1 MVLRFLTAGESHG
14 PALTGIMEGLPAG
27 IRLEY
32 SDFTELLARRWRG
45 YGRSPRKNIEPEK
58 PEIVG
63 GVYKSRTTGAPFA
76 LIIRNSDFEQHRGWM
91 SPFAEDVE
99 AGKITAI
106 RPGHADLAG
115 ALKYHTNDLRS
126 IRERASA
133 RETAMRT
140 ALSVPARNMLASF
153 GVRSLCLVES
163 LGGIRADID
172 YDLPFEQLE
181 KQMQTGGDEFLC
193 PDEHVVERWRKLI
206 DEKTASAGSVGG
218 TAAVV
223 FYGLPVGLGSHVHF
237 DRRLDSIIAGHILS
251 IPAIKGVA
259 FGLAA
264 SNCNLQTPAIDSLYY
279 GENGFYR
286 KTNFAAGLEGGIT
299 NGQPL
304 IVRFHVKAI
313 PSNMPFATVDIVS
326 KKAVKNQKY
335 RSDIQAVTAAA
346 VVAESVVSIAIA
358 SEFMKVLGGDN
369 FAQMLDRYHREFG
382 VR

>member
-1 MVLRFLTAGESHG
+1 MTLRFLTAGESHG

-27 IRLEY
+27 IRLDY
-32 SDFTELLARRWRG
+32 LDFTKLLDKRWRG

-63 GVYKSRTTGAPFA
+63 GVYKSHTTGAPFA
-76 LIIRNSDFEQHRGWM
+76 LIIRNSDFEQHRQWM
-91 SPFAEDVE
+91 SPFAEDID

-115 ALKYHTNDLRS
+115 ALKYHADDLRP

-140 ALSVPARNMLASF
+140 ALSVPARNMIASF
-153 GVRSLCLVES
+153 GVKSVCLVES
-163 LGGIRADID
+163 LGGIKADID
-172 YDLPFEQLE
+172 YAMPFEQLE
-181 KQMQTGGDEFLC
+181 KQMLAGGDDFLC
-193 PDEHVVERWRKLI
+193 PDERVVERWRKLV
-206 DEKTASAGSVGG
+206 DEKAESSGSVGG
-218 TAAVV
+218 TAAVI
-223 FYGLPVGLGSHVHF
+223 FYGLPVGLGSHVHY

-259 FGLAA
+259 FGMAA
-264 SNCNLQTPAIDSLYY
+264 SNCNLQTPAIDNLYY
-279 GENGFYR
+279 ADDGFYR

-304 IVRFHVKAI
+304 VVRFHVKAI
-313 PSNMPFATVDIVS
+313 PSNMPFDTVDIVS
-326 KKAVKNQKY
+326 KQAIENQKY

-346 VVAESVVSIAIA
+346 VVAESVIYVALA

-369 FAQMLDRYHREFG
+369 FDQMLKRYGSQFG
-382 VR
+382 TS